1 MLSKNMPK
9 ATFRNKSKSP
19 DDMDG
24 KCVAH
29 GFNKKM
35 IGKELIVVPRFL
47 FSSGLKTPCSW
58 SF

>member
-1 MLSKNMPK
+1 MPK
-9 ATFRNKSKSP
+9 TTFRNKSKSP